1 MENLQ
6 NNSELNSSSNELN
19 ELGVEWAKEVWLEWA
34 NAAIEEYEESEATG
48 KIIETMDNMQD
59 GVAKLLKNFINQ
71 QDKTPSENNI
81 SARRK

>member
-34 NAAIEEYEESEATG
+34 NAAIEEFKKQFG
-48 KIIETMDNMQD
+48 DIEFTC
-59 GVAKLLKNFINQ
+59 
-71 QDKTPSENNI
+71 DKKAGND
-81 SARRK
+81 